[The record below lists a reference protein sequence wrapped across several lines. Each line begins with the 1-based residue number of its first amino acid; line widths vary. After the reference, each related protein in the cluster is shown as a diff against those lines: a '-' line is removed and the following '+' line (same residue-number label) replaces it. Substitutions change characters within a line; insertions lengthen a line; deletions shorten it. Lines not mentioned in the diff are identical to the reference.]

1 MIKGKVIVE
10 GLDTMDP
17 LRLVA
22 GIEMVII
29 KVTSELSIIDKEFTE
44 PIPIACSMSDN
55 ETGERIVKFQIDT
68 KSFDKN
74 ISGDKNEFTIELLKS
89 IFGGKVMYSFV
100 DNYIEREDEV
110 SFYVV
115 YDTLYTDK
123 TDLYEYSA
131 GLMEYEYIT
140 TRGGELIT
148 RLNGES
154 DSGSV
159 QKHASNFKET
169 VEYMGLYVESY
180 KNNLEDLLYGI
191 IRENL
196 SNHCLVKAKSING
209 DTISF
214 DVKITL

>member
-1 MIKGKVIVE
+1 MINGKVVVE
-10 GLDTMDP
+10 GLETMDP
-17 LRLVA
+17 LSLVA

-29 KVTSELSIIDKEFTE
+29 KVTSELSIIDKESTE

-89 IFGGKVMYSFV
+89 IFGGEVMYSFV

-110 SFYVV
+110 SFCVAYN
-115 YDTLYTDK
+115 TLYTDK
-123 TDLYEYSA
+123 TDLYEFSS

-140 TRGGELIT
+140 TRSGRLLS
-148 RLNGES
+148 RLNQENS
-154 DSGSV
+154 TECI
-159 QKHASNFKET
+159 QEHAHSFKDT
-169 VEYMGLYVESY
+169 VEYFKLNIDSY
-180 KNNLEDLLYGI
+180 KNNLEDLLYGVI
-191 IRENL
+191 KENL
-196 SNHCLVKAKSING
+196 SDDCLVKAKSING

>member
-10 GLDTMDP
+10 GLETMDP

-29 KVTSELSIIDKEFTE
+29 KVTSELSIIDKESTE
-44 PIPIACSMSDN
+44 PIPIVCSMSDN

-89 IFGGKVMYSFV
+89 IFGGEVMYSFV

-110 SFYVV
+110 SFYVA

-131 GLMEYEYIT
+131 GLIEYEYIT
-140 TRGGELIT
+140 TRSDDLIA
-148 RLNGES
+148 RLKQEG
-154 DSGSV
+154 DSGMV
-159 QKHASNFKET
+159 QKHARSFKDT
-169 VEYMGLYVESY
+169 VDYMGLYVESY

-191 IRENL
+191 IQENL

-209 DTISF
+209 NAISF